1 MTASENIAI
10 FDLDYTLTKKGT
22 WGRFMRSTLAGRPH
36 IWLPFLISAGWHQ
49 WRYKQGHL
57 PRIAVKQAM
66 MKWAIVGWPRE
77 KLERYAQKFAQNEV
91 QSGLRSGGLKALERH
106 RAAGDTIIMAS
117 AAVDMLVK
125 PICKRLGIQHYVA
138 TDMDWQKD
146 EQDGD
151 RLASKFASDNC
162 YGAEKLRRV
171 EALLAQNPELK
182 SKTATITMYSDSHS
196 DLDILLWA
204 DVGIAV
210 DPNKKLQALA
220 AEHGLAVEHW
230 M

>member
-1 MTASENIAI
+1 MTASGNIAI

-22 WGRFMRSTLAGRPH
+22 WGRFMGSTLARRPH

-77 KLERYAQKFAQNEV
+77 KLERYAQTFAQNEV
-91 QSGLRSGGLKALERH
+91 ESGLRPGGLKALEVH

-117 AAVDMLVK
+117 AAVDVLVK
-125 PICKRLGIQHYVA
+125 PICQRLGIEHYVA
-138 TDMDWQKD
+138 TDMGWDK
-146 EQDGD
+146 D
-151 RLASKFASDNC
+151 RLAPSFASDNC
-162 YGAEKLRRV
+162 YGPEKLRRV

-182 SKTATITMYSDSHS
+182 SGLKPKNAVITMYSDSHS

-210 DPNKKLQALA
+210 DPSKKLQTLA
-220 AEHGLAVEHW
+220 AQHNLAVQHW